1 MVPVFTELTAQC
13 FNQLRSTAECDDT
26 RLLLHWVHQ
35 IDNFRV
41 CRYPAVPRIS
51 QDAGTRTPASS
62 AHSHPTAVPECLAPK
77 IGCPRIPRSPSG
89 RKEAFAVSGVCPGP
103 RWTYA
108 TSAVVKGH
116 GEGQGLAAEKQHQD
130 TADAGGGCCPEFMPG
145 LLPAQSARPR
155 LLRTAV
161 GCADV

>member
-1 MVPVFTELTAQC
+1 MVTVAICHTSLC
-13 FNQLRSTAECDDT
+13 ST
-26 RLLLHWVHQ
+26 
-35 IDNFRV
+35 DNFRV

-108 TSAVVKGH
+108 ASAVVKGH

-145 LLPAQSARPR
+145 LLPGKPPQPVEIGQSGANTKGYPR
-155 LLRTAV
+155 LPRKPETDEV
-161 GCADV
+161 